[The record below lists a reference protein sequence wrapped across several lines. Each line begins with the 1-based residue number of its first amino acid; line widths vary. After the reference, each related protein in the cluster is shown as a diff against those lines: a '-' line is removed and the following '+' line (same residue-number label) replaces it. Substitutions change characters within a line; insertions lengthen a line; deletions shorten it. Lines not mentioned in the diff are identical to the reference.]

1 MKKIISI
8 SLLLFTL
15 LVSSQSFAQ
24 HNAKGHAHAAGPH
37 GGTVE
42 SATEGYHSEMITK
55 GGKLYFYLLDANGKK
70 PISKGVTGEVLL
82 QFADGTTKTVSLT
95 SSGDGFLANDPNAT
109 KFTNAIVTFQA
120 NGKAVSVKFKP
131 QTPVKSSDNHNH
143 KH

>member
-1 MKKIISI
+1 MKQIKSKM
-8 SLLLFTL
+8 LLLFML
-15 LVSSQSFAQ
+15 LVSSQSFSQ

-42 SATEGYHSEMITK
+42 SATEGYHSEMLTK
-55 GGKLYFYLLDANGKK
+55 GGKLYFYLLDANGNK
-70 PISKGVTGEVLL
+70 PISKGVTGEALL

-109 KFTNAIVTFQA
+109 KFKNVIVTFQA

-131 QTPVKSSDNHNH
+131 QIPATVTDNHNH